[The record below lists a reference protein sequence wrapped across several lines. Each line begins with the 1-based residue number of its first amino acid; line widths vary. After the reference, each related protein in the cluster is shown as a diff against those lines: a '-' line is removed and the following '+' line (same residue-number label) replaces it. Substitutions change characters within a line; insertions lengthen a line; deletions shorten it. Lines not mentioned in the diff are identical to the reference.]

1 MSAAGARRGVA
12 WLRPSYRGSTCTRAS
27 RVFGS
32 CRRRRRELVADGLH
46 HIGKQRPEGTR
57 GLFPAFSLSRE
68 LSREFSREKTREF
81 VFRGETRINTG
92 ELETTRELAGK

>member
-1 MSAAGARRGVA
+1 MTFRGATEA
-12 WLRPSYRGSTCTRAS
+12 
-27 RVFGS
+27 
-32 CRRRRRELVADGLH
+32 VADGAAESLSLTDY
-46 HIGKQRPEGTR
+46 ITLGNSGLKVREA
-57 GLFPAFSLSRE
+57 LFPAFSLSRE

>member
-1 MSAAGARRGVA
+1 MLFLFEQEDLLSLTDYITLGNSGLKV
-12 WLRPSYRGSTCTRAS
+12 
-27 RVFGS
+27 
-32 CRRRRRELVADGLH
+32 RE
-46 HIGKQRPEGTR
+46 

-92 ELETTRELAGK
+92 ELETTRELAGKQQGIGELIQKPNHASSTIHSR